1 MKSVLFVDDNFVLS
15 RLSCDILGRQGY
27 RAVPVY
33 SAAEALAELE
43 RQEFDLII
51 TDLRMEGMDGLE
63 LASAV
68 HARKP
73 QLPIILVTAY
83 GPVEGEH
90 VKVCLPKDGLFPT
103 LLKHIQ
109 SCLSDSGPKD

>member
-1 MKSVLFVDDNFVLS
+1 MKSVLFVDDNAVLS
-15 RLSCDILGRQGY
+15 RLSCDILRRQGY
-27 RAVPVY
+27 QAVPVY

-43 RQEFDLII
+43 QQEFDLMV

-63 LASAV
+63 LARAV
-68 HARKP
+68 HNRHP

-90 VKVCLPKDGLFPT
+90 VKVCLPKDGLFPS
-103 LLKHIQ
+103 LLEHIRAY
-109 SCLSDSGPKD
+109 LA